1 MSGPARG
8 GRSSGGGFTMLELL
22 VALTVLVLAFSIIW
36 STFSG
41 TVKAWRRGSQLI
53 DELHHGDFVMEQ
65 LVAALRSAAF
75 FPSKPEKFGFWLD
88 DNGDRDEISWVT
100 SGATFMPPGSPLA
113 QGLHRLMVTIE
124 SDKNG
129 DDSFTVRAF
138 PHLKEE
144 MDEGDVDAW
153 HISSRIKGLS
163 LRTWNTED
171 EVWEDEWED
180 TNTIPG
186 LVEITLLMEPIE
198 KYDEPVKM
206 MRLVEI
212 PMGPATTS
220 ITASVTGGA
229 GAGATGD
236 AAGGTGQPA
245 PQPTGG
251 QPAPTA
257 TGGGGAPGNNSAPP
271 AISIGG
277 AKP

>member
-1 MSGPARG
+1 MSRRTRG
-8 GRSSGGGFTMLELL
+8 GPVPEGRGGFTMLELL

-100 SGATFMPPGSPLA
+100 SGSTFMPPGSPLA
-113 QGLHRLMVTIE
+113 QGLHRLMVTID

-163 LRTWNTED
+163 VRTWNAED

-186 LVEITLLMEPIE
+186 LVEVTLLMEPIE

-229 GAGATGD
+229 GAGTGTTGGTPD
-236 AAGGTGQPA
+236 GTGQPTQ
-245 PQPTGG
+245 QPTEG
-251 QPAPTA
+251 QPAPT
-257 TGGGGAPGNNSAPP
+257 GSAPGNNAAPP
-271 AISIGG
+271 AIGIGG